1 MLALDGAGIT
11 GEEQDNPHSAV
22 KQSQVSREA
31 AVYRQVGQCLFIWGG
46 IRLSGIRL
54 SMLALYF

>member
-46 IRLSGIRL
+46 IRLS
-54 SMLALYF
+54 MLALYF